1 MMINILGKKFLIH
14 NGHERF
20 SNLEIKKRLDHYA
33 SLIPKDC
40 KTIGL
45 AIDNSV
51 DWLIFDLIAH
61 QNNLI
66 LIPIPAFFSQEQ
78 LRHLFSAVKID
89 LLVTND
95 MRLPEHFGFTL
106 KAELATNLLLSTIQ
120 HDHIINE
127 SGYQKITFT
136 SGTTGSPKGVCLS
149 SQYQFEVAEDLAE
162 ILQDIGIKKHLS
174 ILPFS
179 ILLENVAG
187 TYTSILLEGE
197 NYILP
202 LVEVGFNGVNFNPSI
217 LVKAIQKYKIES
229 IILLP
234 QMLAGL
240 VNFLHETKI
249 TLESLKFIAVG
260 GAKTPI
266 PLLEE
271 AKNIGLPVY
280 EGYGLSECGSVV
292 SVNTPHQEYIGSVGK
307 ILNNRQI
314 RIIDHEV
321 EVYLNEGLQ
330 YINQDFQDPGWYP
343 TGDIGFIKDGFLFIN
358 GRKKNVLIT
367 SYGRNISPEWP
378 ESILLNNK
386 KIKQAM
392 VTCFDEPF
400 LTALIYAEEKNYQA
414 IEAELEEVNNTLP
427 EYARIESLYF
437 MDSPFTL
444 DNGMMT
450 ANGRIKRD
458 HVIDTFKKK
467 ILEERTEVV

>member
-1 MMINILGKKFLIH
+1 
-14 NGHERF
+14 
-20 SNLEIKKRLDHYA
+20 
-33 SLIPKDC
+33 
-40 KTIGL
+40 
-45 AIDNSV
+45 
-51 DWLIFDLIAH
+51 
-61 QNNLI
+61 
-66 LIPIPAFFSQEQ
+66 
-78 LRHLFSAVKID
+78 
-89 LLVTND
+89 
-95 MRLPEHFGFTL
+95 
-106 KAELATNLLLSTIQ
+106 
-120 HDHIINE
+120 
-127 SGYQKITFT
+127 
-136 SGTTGSPKGVCLS
+136 
-149 SQYQFEVAEDLAE
+149 
-162 ILQDIGIKKHLS
+162 
-174 ILPFS
+174 
-179 ILLENVAG
+179 
-187 TYTSILLEGE
+187 
-197 NYILP
+197 
-202 LVEVGFNGVNFNPSI
+202 
-217 LVKAIQKYKIES
+217 
-229 IILLP
+229 
-234 QMLAGL
+234 MLAGL